1 MSPGATLPTK
11 LSYTAQ
17 PTKPTT
23 MAMAIALSVRV
34 TRSVAIARH
43 VQDLVVEQ
51 CREDQTDHDCDEPRP
66 VALAGP
72 LLLGQ
77 RLAQFALETTHAQ
90 DPHQVRYRQEQ
101 QGREYRDRKPIVD
114 PGRHRTALLAP
125 GALLY
130 PDQPERQMRR
140 EGPQPLPR
148 AQPVS
153 IVGTAS
159 GRRPFALALDLG
171 DVLGQGLDLGLG
183 HGGQLHGV
191 GEEPHH
197 GHTKRPEQQ

>member
-77 RLAQFALETTHAQ
+77 RLAQFALETAHAQ

-114 PGRHRTALLAP
+114 PGRHRTSLLAP

-140 EGPQPLPR
+140 EGPAAPPPAHSQFRLSVQHQVAAR
-148 AQPVS
+148 SRSRSISAMSSARDSISVS
-153 IVGTAS
+153 GTV
-159 GRRPFALALDLG
+159 DI
-171 DVLGQGLDLGLG
+171 
-183 HGGQLHGV
+183 
-191 GEEPHH
+191 
-197 GHTKRPEQQ
+197 